1 MRISIVKFAWSE
13 KGIHMRYDYEEKVS
27 VIISGVVE
35 RQFLEYINCYDY
47 KVEHG
52 GIMAGI
58 LRPDKKQIVIT
69 DITTPQEG
77 DICRTFSFHRSENKH
92 QLIMDSLW
100 RESQYT
106 KTYLGEWH
114 THREATPT
122 PSSVDRK
129 NWNKIIKRQKNSDWI
144 FFIIVGTKNI
154 GLWTIENGRI
164 VKMSERDIN

>member
-1 MRISIVKFAWSE
+1 
-13 KGIHMRYDYEEKVS
+13 MRYDYKEKIS
-27 VIISGVVE
+27 VIISELVE
-35 RQFLEYINCYDY
+35 KQFSEYINCYDY

-58 LRPDKKQIVIT
+58 LKPDKKQIVIT

-77 DICRTFSFHRSENKH
+77 DICRTFSFHRSEKKH

-114 THREATPT
+114 THKEDTPN
-122 PSSVDRK
+122 PSSVDKK
-129 NWNKIIKRQKNSDWI
+129 NWNEIIKREKNSDWI
-144 FFIIVGTKNI
+144 FFIIIGTKNI

-164 VKMSERDIN
+164 VKMSEKDIN